1 MSKLTGYKVLNEHM
15 VIPGGWHYRSP
26 ETGIEVPGG
35 SWSQLH
41 EFVRN
46 HYTTNAIKIPDNLD
60 ILITEYACLNGADC
74 AYDEVKIP
82 KPAGLKSLQ
91 IGDVIRFSMSLLHGL
106 TVGGGKV
113 GQDEA
118 NRRANICSTCQFNRK
133 PLGCTGCNARVLKDA
148 VKTFSQ
154 HGSTPVDESLQ
165 SCEFCGC
172 FIRSMVWFPIETL
185 HKFSDATENENL
197 PAHCWKKRPC
207 TET

>member
-1 MSKLTGYKVLNEHM
+1 MSGYKVLNEHM
-15 VIPGGWHYRSP
+15 VIPGGWSYRVP
-26 ETGIEVPGG
+26 ETGVEIAGG
-35 SWSQLH
+35 SWPQLH
-41 EFVRN
+41 EFIRN
-46 HYTTNAIKIPDNLD
+46 HYTANAIKIPANLD
-60 ILITEYACLNGADC
+60 TLITEYACLNGADC
-74 AYDEVKIP
+74 SYDEVNIP

-91 IGDVIRFSMSLLHGL
+91 LGDVIRFSMSLLHGL

-113 GQDEA
+113 GQAEA

-185 HKFSDATENENL
+185 HKFSDAIENENL
-197 PAHCWKKRPC
+197 PAHCWKKRSC

>member
-1 MSKLTGYKVLNEHM
+1 M
-15 VIPGGWHYRSP
+15 
-26 ETGIEVPGG
+26 GG
-35 SWSQLH
+35 SWPQLH

-46 HYTTNAIKIPDNLD
+46 HYTANAIKIPENLD
-60 ILITEYACLNGADC
+60 TLITEYSCRNGADC
-74 AYDEVKIP
+74 MYNEVEIR
-82 KPAGLKSLQ
+82 KPEGRKSLQ

-113 GQDEA
+113 DQAEA
-118 NRRANICSTCQFNRK
+118 TRRASICSTCIYNRK
-133 PLGCTGCNARVLKDA
+133 PLGCTGCNARVLKEA

-154 HGSTPVDESLQ
+154 HGSTPLDENLQ

-185 HKFSDATENENL
+185 HKFTDATENKNL